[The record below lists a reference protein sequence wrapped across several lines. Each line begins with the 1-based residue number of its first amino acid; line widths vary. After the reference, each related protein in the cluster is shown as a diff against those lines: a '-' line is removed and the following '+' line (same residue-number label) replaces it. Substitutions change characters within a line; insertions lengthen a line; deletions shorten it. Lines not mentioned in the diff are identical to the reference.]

1 MFAKLQFWIE
11 TTFGS
16 SLFLILILGSIS
28 TLFW

>member
-1 MFAKLQFWIE
+1 MLAKLQFWIE

-16 SLFLILILGSIS
+16 SLFFALIVLSIL